1 MAAWRQKCGAE
12 RPKAALVFM
21 TSRDDV
27 TPQRSRSTFPQR
39 RMRTARLPRLSLPPL
54 PRPRGSTSGG
64 RRLPRPGS
72 GPAAFLL
79 LLLREAARLGVVC
92 GLRRRFRQRPGGG
105 GPPAPGSRGAAPGGC
120 EERWGRGPAGGGRAR
135 EVSEAAARPAGENAT
150 PG

>member
-1 MAAWRQKCGAE
+1 
-12 RPKAALVFM
+12 M
-21 TSRDDV
+21 TSLRNA
-27 TPQRSRSTFPQR
+27 PAPLSLSGAC
-39 RMRTARLPRLSLPPL
+39 ARLASPVFLSPPL